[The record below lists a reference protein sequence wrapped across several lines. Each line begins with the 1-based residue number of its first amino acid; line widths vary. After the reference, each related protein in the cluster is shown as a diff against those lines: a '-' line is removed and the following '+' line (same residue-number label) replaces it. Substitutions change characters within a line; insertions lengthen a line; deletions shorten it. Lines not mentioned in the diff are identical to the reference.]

1 MNLRDLLGDAYK
13 DGMTVE
19 EIEAALGDITPPSN
33 DSSEIERLKA
43 ALSKS
48 NSEAAGYKKQLREKM
63 TEDEQKAQKEAE
75 ERAELLEKYD
85 KLLHKTEVSE
95 NKARLLSLGYD
106 EKLADET
113 AEAIASRDLE
123 KVFAN
128 QLTHQ
133 RNLEK
138 KIKAEA
144 LKQTPP
150 PVGGNGGNEM
160 TLEKFKQMSPE
171 QRYEFSTKN
180 PEQYKALYEGGN
192 G

>member
-1 MNLRDLLGDAYK
+1 MNLKDLLGDAYK

-19 EIEAALGDITPPSN
+19 EIEAALGDITPPSDN
-33 DSSEIERLKA
+33 SSEIERLKV

-75 ERAELLEKYD
+75 ERAELQAAYE
-85 KLLHKTEVSE
+85 KLLSE
-95 NKARLLSLGYD
+95 TQISKNKAKFLSLGYD
-106 EKLADET
+106 EKLAEET
-113 AEAIASRDLE
+113 AEAMVSGDLE
-123 KVFAN
+123 KVFSN
-128 QLTHQ
+128 QLKHQ
-133 RNLEK
+133 QNLEK

-160 TLEKFKQMSPE
+160 TLDKLKQMSLAE
-171 QRYEFSTKN
+171 RYEFSIKN
-180 PEQYKALYEGGN
+180 PQEYKTLYEGGN
-192 G
+192 E

>member
-1 MNLRDLLGDAYK
+1 MNLKDLLGDAYK

-75 ERAELLEKYD
+75 ERAELQEKYD

-95 NKARLLSLGYD
+95 NKARLLALGYD
-106 EKLADET
+106 EKLANET
-113 AEAIASRDLE
+113 AEAMVSGDLE
-123 KVFAN
+123 KVFSN
-128 QLTHQ
+128 QLQHQ
-133 RNLEK
+133 QNLEK
-138 KIKAEA
+138 KIRADV
-144 LKQTPP
+144 LKDTPP
-150 PVGGNGGNEM
+150 PVGGNGDDVM
-160 TLEKFKQMSPE
+160 TLEKLKQMSPE
-171 QRYEFSTKN
+171 QRYEFSIKN
-180 PEQYKALYEGGN
+180 SEQYKKLYEGGN
-192 G
+192 E

>member
-19 EIEAALGDITPPSN
+19 EIEAALVDITPPSN

-75 ERAELLEKYD
+75 ERAELQAAYE
-85 KLLHKTEVSE
+85 KLLSE
-95 NKARLLSLGYD
+95 TQISKNKAKFLSLGYD
-106 EKLADET
+106 EKLAEET
-113 AEAIASRDLE
+113 AEAMVKGDSE
-123 KVFAN
+123 KVFTN
-128 QLTHQ
+128 QLKHQ
-133 RNLEK
+133 QNLEK
-138 KIKAEA
+138 KIRADV
-144 LKQTPP
+144 LKDTPP
-150 PVGGNGGNEM
+150 PVGGNGDDVM
-160 TLEKFKQMSPE
+160 TLEKLKQMSPE
-171 QRYEFSTKN
+171 QRYEFSIKN
-180 PEQYKALYEGGN
+180 SEQYKALYEGGN

>member
-75 ERAELLEKYD
+75 ERAELQEKYD
-85 KLLHKTEVSE
+85 KLLRKTEVSE
-95 NKARLLSLGYD
+95 NKARLLALGYD
-106 EKLADET
+106 EKLANET
-113 AEAIASRDLE
+113 AEAMVSGDLE
-123 KVFAN
+123 KVFSN
-128 QLTHQ
+128 QLKHQ
-133 RNLEK
+133 QNLEK
-138 KIKAEA
+138 KIRADV
-144 LKQTPP
+144 LKDTPP
-150 PVGGNGGNEM
+150 PVGGNGDDVM
-160 TLEKFKQMSPE
+160 TLEKLKQMSPE
-171 QRYEFSTKN
+171 QRYEFSIKN
-180 PEQYKALYEGGN
+180 PEQYKTLYGGGN
-192 G
+192 E